1 MKTNLTSGRGKFLVP
16 LIAAATGLL
25 VSFAVAGPASASP
38 SKAAAPSGSGKYC
51 AVLVTKAAT
60 PDAVSPML
68 SRACSN
74 TSMASAHATMAADA
88 PDGVAVPDAGAELMT
103 WYENSNYGGSST
115 NIYAGGVIGGGSTCD
130 TAGYTL
136 TPDYAWAYNIS
147 SAKGHG
153 NCSRARFVN
162 TESNYALTFALPI
175 AYIGD
180 RLNDDVGTIHVYQG

>member
-1 MKTNLTSGRGKFLVP
+1 MKNNITARRGKLFAP
-16 LIAAATGLL
+16 LIAAGASLL
-25 VSFAVAGPASASP
+25 LTFALAGPASAAP
-38 SKAAAPSGSGKYC
+38 TQTAAPGGSGKYC
-51 AVLVTKAAT
+51 AVLVAKATT
-60 PDAVSPML
+60 PGAVSPML

-74 TSMASAHATMAADA
+74 TSMAAAHAKMAADA
-88 PDGVAVPDAGAELMT
+88 PNSVVVPDAGAELMT
-103 WYENSNYGGSST
+103 WYQNKNYGGSST
-115 NIYAGGVIGGGSTCD
+115 NIYAGGIIGGGSTCD

-136 TPDYAWAYNIS
+136 TPDYYWAYNIS
-147 SAKGHG
+147 AAKGHG

>member
-1 MKTNLTSGRGKFLVP
+1 MKTNLTAGRGTLFVP
-16 LIAAATGLL
+16 LFAAAAGLL
-25 VSFAVAGPASASP
+25 VSFAMASPASAST
-38 SKAAAPSGSGKYC
+38 SSVAAPGGTGKYC
-51 AVLVTKAAT
+51 AVLVAKAAT
-60 PDAVSPML
+60 PGSASPML

-74 TSMASAHATMAADA
+74 TSMATAHAKMAADA
-88 PDGVAVPDAGAELMT
+88 PTGAVVPDSGAELMS
-103 WYENSNYGGSST
+103 WYQNSNYAGSST

-136 TPDYAWAYNIS
+136 TPDDYWAYNIS